1 MPMGVSPRAV
11 LSGFPDLVTL
21 IPLRFKTPGPEGT
34 ADGLDI
40 CPDSSVARR
49 SGAGSQET
57 LCVKSPQILLAP
69 VPELTAQALGLW
81 SVLLLERR
89 KKTEMPVSFTKKGRQ
104 TKQVRQTQH
113 LVILTRSEDGQ
124 NFQVRPES

>member
-1 MPMGVSPRAV
+1 M
-11 LSGFPDLVTL
+11 
-21 IPLRFKTPGPEGT
+21 
-34 ADGLDI
+34 DI
-40 CPDSSVARR
+40 CPDSSLTRR

-57 LCVKSPQILLAP
+57 LRVKSPQILLAP

-81 SVLLLERR
+81 SVLLLERS
-89 KKTEMPVSFTKKGRQ
+89 KKTEMLASLTEKKGRQ